1 MDTVK
6 LSSLQLNSAQVN
18 SAQVKPDLELLI
30 TRSRKLIS
38 WALTKYKKVIM
49 TSGFN
54 LNGIVL
60 IDLAVKAGYRGQVV
74 FIDTG
79 YHFHETLQTRDAVA
93 ARYPE
98 LEFITLSANEPD
110 NQMYL
115 EDTDQCC
122 KLRKVIPLH
131 EYLERTLPG
140 AVLNARSRDQAATRA
155 NLGQIDVGSERDSVN
170 PLAFW
175 HREELEAYA
184 QDNDLPINPLYH
196 DGFLSIGCAPC
207 TRAVRKGEDSRSG
220 RWDGKKLEC
229 GLWTNVAR

>member
-1 MDTVK
+1 MNTELTINTVTHVPTTVDK
-6 LSSLQLNSAQVN
+6 GVL
-18 SAQVKPDLELLI
+18 DLAPLVL
-30 TRSRKLIS
+30 RSQKLIS
-38 WALTKYKKVIM
+38 WTLTKYRNVMM

-60 IDLAVKAGYRGQVV
+60 IDLAVKAGYRGKVV

-79 YHFHETLQTRDAVA
+79 YHFRETLQTRDTLA

-98 LEFITLSANEPD
+98 LEFVTLSGQQPD

-115 EDTDQCC
+115 TDTDQCC

-170 PLAFW
+170 PLAYW

-184 QDNDLPINPLYH
+184 KEHDLPINPLYF

-207 TRAVRKGEDSRSG
+207 TRAVRKGEDSRAG
-220 RWDGKKLEC
+220 RWEGKKLEC

>member
-1 MDTVK
+1 MDTLTK
-6 LSSLQLNSAQVN
+6 NSASTN
-18 SAQVKPDLELLI
+18 LTPIDLASINLAPLVL
-30 TRSRKLIS
+30 RSQKLIS
-38 WALTKYKKVIM
+38 WTLTKYRNVMM

-60 IDLAVKAGYRGQVV
+60 IDLAAKAGYSGKVV

-79 YHFHETLQTRDAVA
+79 YHFKETLDTRDNLA
-93 ARYPE
+93 AHYPE
-98 LEFITLSANEPD
+98 LEFVTLSSHQPD

-115 EDTDQCC
+115 QDTDQCC

-131 EYLERTLPG
+131 QYLDITLPG

-170 PLAFW
+170 PLVYW

-184 QDNDLPINPLYH
+184 KEHDLPINPLYY

-207 TRAVRKGEDSRSG
+207 TRAVRKGEDARSG
-220 RWDGKKLEC
+220 RWEGKKLEC

>member
-1 MDTVK
+1 MDTVTETF
-6 LSSLQLNSAQVN
+6 N
-18 SAQVKPDLELLI
+18 LEPLI
-30 TRSRKLIS
+30 TRSRKLVS
-38 WALTKYKKVIM
+38 WSLTKYKKVIM

-60 IDLAVKAGYRGQVV
+60 IDLAVKAGYRGQVI

-79 YHFHETLQTRDAVA
+79 YHFRETLQTRDAVA

-115 EDTDQCC
+115 ENTDLCC
-122 KLRKVIPLH
+122 KRRKVIPLH
-131 EYLERTLPG
+131 EYLERALPS

-175 HREELEAYA
+175 HREELEQYA
-184 QDNDLPINPLYH
+184 KENDLPINPLYY

>member
-1 MDTVK
+1 METTVTF
-6 LSSLQLNSAQVN
+6 
-18 SAQVKPDLELLI
+18 DLEPLI

-60 IDLAVKAGYRGQVV
+60 IDLAVKAGYRGQVI

-79 YHFHETLQTRDAVA
+79 YHFRETLQTRDAVA

-115 EDTDQCC
+115 EDTDKCC

-175 HREELEAYA
+175 HREELEQYA
-184 QDNDLPINPLYH
+184 HENDLPINPLYY

-220 RWDGKKLEC
+220 RWDGKKLEVRALDQRC
-229 GLWTNVAR
+229 SLNTLH